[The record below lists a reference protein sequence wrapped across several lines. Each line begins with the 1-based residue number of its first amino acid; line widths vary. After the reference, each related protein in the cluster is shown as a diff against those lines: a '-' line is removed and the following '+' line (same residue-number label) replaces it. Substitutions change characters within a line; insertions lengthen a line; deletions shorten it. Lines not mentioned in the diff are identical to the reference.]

1 MYDATHRWCPDTP
14 EQNAS
19 YIASL
24 YLGLAPGGV
33 VQVRVL
39 DQCHKPVKVARSKAE
54 TEPLGPHLGKSGGNY
69 YPPAKGVEALHRK
82 IRHSLR

>member
-1 MYDATHRWCPDTP
+1 MYDTTHRWCPDTP